1 MTCGI
6 ILYMKTLRK
15 SLIVSIFTFV
25 QVFFAYTQSGFFDN
39 YVKQMWNSFDGLK
52 GTTSTDII
60 QTSDGYINIGTYA
73 GLVRF
78 DGVEF
83 KTLRREPGNDLDFSS
98 VRVMLED
105 SKENL
110 WLGSNDEGLQKI
122 GADGVNKSYTTH
134 NGLPNNSIRALVEDK
149 FGNIWI
155 GTANGV
161 VYLTPE
167 GRLISAHFEPGAVPK
182 GVIAVSLYCDTA
194 GRIWLL
200 TSNEMGLFLFS
211 DGLFRT
217 RPELEQYGIYF
228 ASSICQDSYGDFWV
242 GMSEQGIVKISGGRV
257 FKVKTNTMLDTV
269 PCWSSHVTKDGT
281 IWFGCE
287 KGLVVYSNGKFSEY
301 ADSDSIQKINKII
314 SDREGNIW
322 IATDRNGV
330 GKLTHGKFRM
340 TKLKSSVNAIA
351 QDKEN
356 RIWVGTDEGLLCYDQ
371 DDYPLENELTEMTKG
386 IRIRHVGLAQNG
398 DILVSCYTEPGQ
410 LRYGKNGIESWT
422 IDDGLSGNKVRVAI
436 ETKPGELYVGTTTGL
451 SVIHSDG
458 SMRSFRQ
465 PDGLEN
471 EYVMCIYKDTNDV
484 VWVGTDG
491 CGIYLFKDE
500 KIIGHIN
507 SDNGLA
513 GNIVFKI
520 MQDRDR
526 SYWIS
531 TGSGITWFPSYDSRT
546 GIPTVYRQINSETGI
561 NSDSVFQLVPDNEGN
576 VWLISNY
583 GVASLP
589 FTELTDYVNGKID
602 RLNIKYYSQNDGLDS
617 DGPTST
623 AVSMCDNQG
632 RMWFTMVD
640 GIAVYDS
647 LKKTQETVMPLVCIE
662 SIKVDNKEYKYHT
675 DDIILPPGTK
685 RLEIKFT
692 GLSFA
697 APERITFIHKLSN
710 FEDEFSPPSN
720 NRLVSYTNLK
730 PGKHVFTVYAING
743 EGVMSEESES
753 SLFVQ
758 KPYIYQVPA
767 FWIAIIILVLSGIF
781 LSFYLKQRA
790 MAREN
795 IRLENMVQKRT
806 AELAQEKDKSDQ
818 LLRAI
823 LPEKIARQ
831 LKDNIHSLGENFEDV
846 TLLFSDIVSFTKTS
860 SGHTAEE
867 IVFSL
872 NNLFSRFDERAK
884 KMGVEK
890 IKTIGDA
897 YMAACGLPTPNPNHA
912 RIMVEFAKGMFQDL
926 KEYNETANIPFNM
939 RIGLNCGPVNAGV
952 IGKTKFQYDVWGNT
966 VNVAS
971 RMETNANPGRIRVSQ
986 SVYEHLKDSD
996 VKFSQGIECDVKG
1009 KGHMVTYEI
1018 ED

>member
-1 MTCGI
+1 MKSSR
-6 ILYMKTLRK
+6 KTLF
-15 SLIVSIFTFV
+15 VSIF
-25 QVFFAYTQSGFFDN
+25 VFFHVMFAYSQSGYFDN
-39 YVKQMWNSFDGLK
+39 YVRQMWNSFDGLK
-52 GTTSTDII
+52 GTTATDII
-60 QTSDGYINIGTYA
+60 QTTDGYINIGTYA

-83 KTLRREPGNDLDFSS
+83 TTLRKDAGNDLEFSS
-98 VRVMLED
+98 VRVILED
-105 SKENL
+105 SHKNL
-110 WLGSNDEGLQKI
+110 WLGSNDEGLQRI
-122 GADGVNKSYTTH
+122 GADGINKAYTTH

-149 FGNIWI
+149 VGNIWI
-155 GTANGV
+155 GTASGV
-161 VYLTPE
+161 CYITPE

-182 GVIAVSLYCDTA
+182 GVIAVSLFCDSA
-194 GRIWLL
+194 GRIWLI
-200 TSNEMGLFLFS
+200 TSNEKGLFLFS
-211 DGLFRT
+211 DGLFRK
-217 RPELEQYGIYF
+217 RPEMEQFGIYF
-228 ASSICQDSYGDFWV
+228 ASSICQDYYGDFWV
-242 GMSEQGIVKISGGRV
+242 GLSEQGLVKISGNRV
-257 FKVKTNTMLDTV
+257 FSIKTDTMLDSV
-269 PCWSSHVTKDGT
+269 PCWSSHVTRDGT

-287 KGLVVYSNGKFSEY
+287 KGMVVYNNGKFYEYSDSE
-301 ADSDSIQKINKII
+301 SIQKINKII

-340 TKLKSSVNAIA
+340 TKLKTSVNAIA
-351 QDKEN
+351 QDFEN
-356 RIWVGTDEGLLCYDQ
+356 RMWIGTDEGLLCYDE
-371 DDYPLENELTEMTKG
+371 DDYKVENELTKMTEG
-386 IRIRHVGLAQNG
+386 IRIRHVGIALNG
-398 DILVSCYTEPGQ
+398 DVLVSCYTEPGQ
-410 LRYGKNGIESWT
+410 LRYSKDGIQSWT
-422 IDDGLSGNKVRVAI
+422 ISEGLSGNKVRVAI

-451 SVIHSDG
+451 SIIHSDG
-458 SMRSFRQ
+458 SIRSFRH
-465 PDGLEN
+465 PEGLEN
-471 EYVMCIYKDTNDV
+471 EYVMCIYKDSNDV

-491 CGIYLFKDE
+491 GGIYMFKDE
-500 KIIGHIN
+500 KIIAHID
-507 SDNGLA
+507 SENGLA

-520 MQDRDR
+520 MQDKDH

-531 TGSGITWFPSYDSRT
+531 TGSGITCIPSYDSTT
-546 GIPTVYRQINSETGI
+546 GVPDITFKIDSETGI
-561 NSDSVFQLVPDNEGN
+561 NSDSVFQLIPDNEDN
-576 VWLISNY
+576 MWLITNY
-583 GVASLP
+583 GVASIP
-589 FTELTDYVNGKID
+589 FSEMTDYINGKTKH
-602 RLNIKYYSQNDGLDS
+602 LNVKYYSQNDGLDS

-632 RMWFTMVD
+632 RIWFTMVD

-647 LKKTQETVMPLVCIE
+647 LKQTQETAMPLVCIE
-662 SIKVDNKEYKYHT
+662 SIKVDNKEYKNPNQ
-675 DDIILPPGTK
+675 DIILPPGTK
-685 RLEIKFT
+685 RLEIKYT
-692 GLSFA
+692 GLSFV
-697 APERITFIHKLSN
+697 APERIQFIHRLSN
-710 FEDEFSPPSN
+710 FEDEFSEPSTVRN
-720 NRLVSYTNLK
+720 VSYTNLK
-730 PGKHVFTVYAING
+730 PGKHIFTVYAING

-767 FWIAIIILVLSGIF
+767 FWIAIAVLFVSTVLLF
-781 LSFYLKQRA
+781 FYMKQRA

-795 IRLENMVQKRT
+795 LRLEKMVTKRT
-806 AELAQEKDKSDQ
+806 AELAHEKEKSDQ

-823 LPEKIARQ
+823 LPEKIAKE
-831 LKDNIHSLGENFEDV
+831 LKDNVHSLGENFEDV

-884 KMGVEK
+884 RMGVEK

-897 YMAACGLPTPNPNHA
+897 YMAACGLPTPNPDHA
-912 RIMVEFAKGMFQDL
+912 RIMVEFARGMFQDL

-971 RMETNANPGRIRVSQ
+971 RMESNANPGKIRVSQ
-986 SVYEHLKDSD
+986 SVYEHLKGSD
-996 VKFSQGIECDVKG
+996 VKFSKGIECDVKG